1 MNAEPAM
8 AAAADVIRTFG
19 HGGTRGRA
27 ATPYLSPR
35 SVTHREQKR
44 RMIRR

>member
-1 MNAEPAM
+1 MNAEPVM
-8 AAAADVIRTFG
+8 VAAADVIRTSG

-35 SVTHREQKR
+35 VGYAP
-44 RMIRR
+44 

>member
-1 MNAEPAM
+1 MSTEPVTV
-8 AAAADVIRTFG
+8 AAADVIRTFG

-27 ATPYLSPR
+27 ATPYLSPK